1 MNCITV
7 HKCTEMY
14 SEPEIQNLEDLRRG
28 PERSS
33 LRRDKKANVA
43 DSEASSTVVC
53 KGYAELFSKASENL
67 TLILSSVVVIYIC
80 VLCVMKMK
88 ESAQQIALD
97 LFSFVFG

>member
-1 MNCITV
+1 M

-33 LRRDKKANVA
+33 LRQDKKANVA

-53 KGYAELFSKASENL
+53 KGYAELFGKVSENL
-67 TLILSSVVVIYIC
+67 TLILSSVVVIYMCFVCNEDERVSTTNCITFIFIC
-80 VLCVMKMK
+80 FWVGP
-88 ESAQQIALD
+88 E
-97 LFSFVFG
+97 